1 MKVGDLVIPKDK
13 GWKKYRKSMGIILD
27 IYCQDSTTHN
37 HLVYGSWSHGMAP
50 GAWSHG
56 AAAISVLWF
65 DGSSH
70 RNEWS
75 AAHLELVSEGR

>member
-37 HLVYGSWSHGMAP
+37 HLVYGSWSHG
-50 GAWSHG
+50 